1 MTPALFI
8 PKPRGRTLYQ
18 YEGLTSI
25 LAFTMAPTRTKKT
38 ATPDE
43 TIPSEDMP
51 QQRIVTMQSP
61 ARTPLQSP
69 VKKPLMITESQKQA
83 LIDNLQ
89 LEGTFPIVLSRRPT
103 NSFSVTERARKLRAQ
118 YALQAQ
124 SLRTRIELRINRIPT
139 SLRKANMGELYQKYH
154 EAAKDPALEPAASST
169 EAPKPQEA
177 RVEPQKPQPLAKPV
191 EKKAAPRPRGLKRTR
206 YISPCRTH
214 QHRQT
219 LTSVVTISI
228 TPTKRTLL
236 NQAKSPIPRNAP
248 KPPSQALADRSPTLQ
263 LFSHPNPPILGP
275 CPILPSGRRYAR
287 LKNRTSP
294 VPLRP

>member
-1 MTPALFI
+1 MTAALFI

-61 ARTPLQSP
+61 ARKPLQSP

-154 EAAKDPALEPAASST
+154 EAAKDPALEPAASGAAT
-169 EAPKPQEA
+169 PKLPKA
-177 RVEPQKPQPLAKPV
+177 TVEPEKLQPPLKPDQN
-191 EKKAAPRPRGLKRTR
+191 KAAPRPRGLKRTR
-206 YISPCRTH
+206 YISPCRT
-214 QHRQT
+214 
-219 LTSVVTISI
+219 
-228 TPTKRTLL
+228 L
-236 NQAKSPIPRNAP
+236 NIAK
-248 KPPSQALADRSPTLQ
+248 
-263 LFSHPNPPILGP
+263 H
-275 CPILPSGRRYAR
+275 
-287 LKNRTSP
+287 
-294 VPLRP
+294 